1 MRAGIDEGVIFFDLT
16 KLIVRVSYK
25 TPTGISRVEMAYALE
40 LLRRYPDR
48 VRFIVALRE
57 MVQVVPNAVVRR
69 FLTVIERRW
78 RDQQTSQ
85 SQAIVRRAAEFLDL
99 DPARLLS
106 DSLKRANRSDKYLLA
121 ATLLISGMIST
132 LSPRGLR
139 FFSTSS
145 KQNVYIH
152 VSGSKVPS
160 AWIERWLAR
169 SPSVSAVFLVHD
181 VIPLTHPQYFKPK
194 VPINHASYVRRTMR
208 TADVVISNSAFTADG
223 LETLARDR
231 GLPAPKI
238 VVAPLGVSDVFARK
252 PPPKYTVRP
261 YFIFVS
267 TIEPRKNHMMILKV
281 WSRLIARFGD
291 KAPKLILVGRR
302 GWENEDVIDVLERV
316 YNSSEYIL
324 ECNHL
329 GDETLAALMEK
340 ARATLMPSHVEG
352 YGLPVAEALS
362 MGTPVICSDLPP
374 FREVAGDVPEYVDP
388 RAGRSW
394 ARVILEYA
402 QPISPTRDAQ
412 LRRIQ
417 SYRPPSWQDHFDKVA
432 EVIDDLAAGRSGD
445 AAGSIRIRKNGAA
458 GQD

>member
-1 MRAGIDEGVIFFDLT
+1 MRVGIDEGAIFFDIT
-16 KLIVRVSYK
+16 KLIVRVGYK

-40 LLRRYPDR
+40 LLRRYPER
-48 VRFIVALRE
+48 IRFIVALNE
-57 MVQVVPNAVVRR
+57 MVQIVPNAVARR

-78 RDQQTSQ
+78 RDQQTHQ
-85 SQAIVRRAAEFLDL
+85 SQAVVRNAAEFLDIA
-99 DPARLLS
+99 PSRLLS
-106 DSLKRANRSDKYLLA
+106 ESQKRANNSDKYLLA
-121 ATLLISGMIST
+121 ATLLISGMINT

-139 FFSTSS
+139 FFSGSP

-181 VIPLTHPQYFKPK
+181 VIPLTHPEYFKAK

-208 TADVVISNSAFTADG
+208 TADVVIANSAFTADA
-223 LETLARDR
+223 LEALAGEK
-231 GLPAPKI
+231 GLPVPRI

-252 PPPKYTVRP
+252 APPEDAITP

-267 TIEPRKNHMMILKV
+267 TIEPRKNHMMILRV
-281 WSRLIARFGD
+281 WARIIGKIGD
-291 KAPKLILVGRR
+291 KAPKLIIVGRR
-302 GWENEDVIDVLERV
+302 GWENDDVIDVLERV
-316 YNSSEYIL
+316 YKSSSHIL

-329 GDETLAALMEK
+329 GDETLAALMAN

-394 ARVILEYA
+394 ARIILDYA
-402 QPISPTRDAQ
+402 QPSSPARQAQ
-412 LRRIQ
+412 LKRIQ
-417 SYRPPSWQDHFDKVA
+417 TYRQPSWQEHFNKVA
-432 EVIDDLAAGRSGD
+432 AVIDDLAAGQTD
-445 AAGSIRIRKNGAA
+445 A
-458 GQD
+458 

>member
-1 MRAGIDEGVIFFDLT
+1 
-16 KLIVRVSYK
+16 
-25 TPTGISRVEMAYALE
+25 
-40 LLRRYPDR
+40 
-48 VRFIVALRE
+48 
-57 MVQVVPNAVVRR
+57 
-69 FLTVIERRW
+69 
-78 RDQQTSQ
+78 
-85 SQAIVRRAAEFLDL
+85 
-99 DPARLLS
+99 
-106 DSLKRANRSDKYLLA
+106 
-121 ATLLISGMIST
+121 MINT

-139 FFSTSS
+139 FFSTSP
-145 KQNVYIH
+145 KQNIYVH

-181 VIPLTHPQYFKPK
+181 VIPLTHPEYFKAK

-208 TADVVISNSAFTADG
+208 TADVVIANSAFTAAA
-223 LETLARDR
+223 LETLAKDKA
-231 GLPAPKI
+231 LPVPRI

-252 PPPKYTVRP
+252 PPQEDAVKP

-281 WSRLIARFGD
+281 WEQIIKRFGD
-291 KAPKLILVGRR
+291 RAPKLILVGRR
-302 GWENEDVIDVLERV
+302 GWENDDIIEVLERV
-316 YNSSEYIL
+316 HSSSGPIL

-329 GDETLAALMEK
+329 GDETLAALMAN

-402 QPISPTRDAQ
+402 RRSSPTREAQ

-417 SYRPPSWQDHFDKVA
+417 SYRPPNWRDHFDTVGQ
-432 EVIDDLAAGRSGD
+432 VIDELAANPRGR
-445 AAGSIRIRKNGAA
+445 
-458 GQD
+458 